1 MILYHKWIE
10 LPIGVRHQ
18 IAKDFGIEKKGA
30 TEVDS
35 NYIKS
40 DGYFVRDIETAL
52 TIESM
57 MKFLSTEETDI
68 AILFDMLTNHYTNP
82 VVKVENEIIK
92 PKRTR
97 TNAKKD

>member
-68 AILFDMLTNHYTNP
+68 SILFEMLTKHYTP
-82 VVKVENEIIK
+82 VVKVEEKPIK
-92 PKRTR
+92 IKRTR
-97 TNAKKD
+97 KNA